1 MINDFLH
8 IDWEAFHFLRPN
20 LLWLSMPLFVVLVI
34 GVVSVRDQV
43 KWKKAIAP
51 HLRAYVIKRGS
62 ESIQLWMRLILVVF
76 LGIGIIGAS
85 GPTWKKIEVPGQI
98 LETPVV
104 IALDLSQSMMA
115 SDIQPNRLERA
126 KFKISDLMD
135 ANPRARLALIGF
147 AGTAHTIIPL
157 ARDYNI
163 IKSHLDGLSPNI
175 MPFPG
180 SNLSAAL
187 KLSDSITAI
196 SDAPA
201 TLILFT
207 DDFSD
212 AIFQD
217 LQQFVGSEKTRVEIV
232 PMNTIAGGDVP
243 VPGAKRPFKNQQ
255 GEIVHSSLNTEI
267 VSKLN
272 SIENIH
278 VNQLTLDNSDM
289 VALAKTISQNLKFQ
303 EEENEK
309 KDDWIDYGLWLV
321 IPLALF
327 VLMWFRRGF
336 VVYSV
341 LIVGGLSA
349 CDSKITIKNLWL
361 TQDYQAQKQYDKGQY
376 SQAAE
381 LFTDP
386 LRRGVAYFKAGNY
399 EEAIEA
405 FEMDTTANGAY
416 NLGLAYYKNGDL
428 AAAELAFGKAV
439 ELNPDLKD
447 AQENQAMLQNMIAG
461 TDEVDPK
468 EAEEANAEEP
478 QKNIENKD
486 MEDLGGGGQEATE
499 EDMEKERKEETVT
512 TDMRKGKELD
522 EVPDDFEAGSQDN
535 SQKVLMRKVDDDP
548 ALFLKRKFAFQA
560 KKYGLN
566 PPKESEKW

>member
-1 MINDFLH
+1 VINDYLH

-20 LLWLSMPLFVVLVI
+20 LLWLSLPLFVALVI
-34 GVVSVRDQV
+34 GVVSVRDQI

-187 KLSDSITAI
+187 QLSDSITAI

-232 PMNTIAGGDVP
+232 PMNTIGGGDVP
-243 VPGAKRPFKNQQ
+243 VPGGKRPFKNQQ
-255 GEIVHSSLNTEI
+255 GEIVHSSINTEI

-289 VALAKTISQNLKFQ
+289 VALAKKISQNLKFQ

-341 LIVGGLSA
+341 LIVVGLSA
-349 CDSKITIKNLWL
+349 CDSKISIKNLWL

-386 LRRGVAYFKAGNY
+386 LRRGVAYFKVGNY

-447 AQENQAMLQNMIAG
+447 AQENQSMLQNMIAG
-461 TDEVDPK
+461 TDEVDP
-468 EAEEANAEEP
+468 EEAQEANSEGP

-522 EVPDDFEAGSQDN
+522 EVPEDFEAGSQDN

-548 ALFLKRKFAFQA
+548 SLFLKRKFAFQA
-560 KKYGLN
+560 KRYRLN

>member
-1 MINDFLH
+1 
-8 IDWEAFHFLRPN
+8 LRPN
-20 LLWLSMPLFVVLVI
+20 LLWLSVPLFVALVI

-187 KLSDSITAI
+187 QLSDSITAI

-217 LQQFVGSEKTRVEIV
+217 LQQFVGSEKIRVEIV

-243 VPGAKRPFKNQQ
+243 VPGGKRTFKNQQ
-255 GEIVHSSLNTEI
+255 GEIVHSSINTEI

-289 VALAKTISQNLKFQ
+289 VALAKKISQNLKFQ

-309 KDDWIDYGLWLV
+309 KGDWIDYGLWLV

-341 LIVGGLSA
+341 LIVVGLSA
-349 CDSKITIKNLWL
+349 CDSKISIKNLWL

-386 LRRGVAYFKAGNY
+386 LRRGVAYFKVGNY

-447 AQENQAMLQNMIAG
+447 AQENQSMLQNMIAG
-461 TDEVDPK
+461 TDEVDP
-468 EAEEANAEEP
+468 EEAQEANSEGP

-522 EVPDDFEAGSQDN
+522 EVPEDFEAGSQDN

-566 PPKESEKW
+566 PPKGSEKW

>member
-1 MINDFLH
+1 VINDYLH

-20 LLWLSMPLFVVLVI
+20 LLWLSVPLFVALVI
-34 GVVSVRDQV
+34 GVVSVRDQI

-187 KLSDSITAI
+187 QLSDSITAI

-243 VPGAKRPFKNQQ
+243 VPGAKRPFTNQQ

-349 CDSKITIKNLWL
+349 CDSKISIKNLWL

-386 LRRGVAYFKAGNY
+386 LRRGVAYFKVGNY

-447 AQENQAMLQNMIAG
+447 AQENQSMLQNMIAG
-461 TDEVDPK
+461 TDEVDP
-468 EAEEANAEEP
+468 EEAQEANSEGP

>member
-1 MINDFLH
+1 VINDYLH

-20 LLWLSMPLFVVLVI
+20 LLWLSVPLFVALVI
-34 GVVSVRDQV
+34 GVVSVRDQI

-187 KLSDSITAI
+187 QLSDSITAI

-232 PMNTIAGGDVP
+232 PMNTIGGGDVP
-243 VPGAKRPFKNQQ
+243 VPGGKRPFKNQQ

-289 VALAKTISQNLKFQ
+289 VALAKKISQNLKFQ

-341 LIVGGLSA
+341 LIVVGLSA
-349 CDSKITIKNLWL
+349 CDSKISIKNLWL

-386 LRRGVAYFKAGNY
+386 LRRGVAYFKVGNY

-447 AQENQAMLQNMIAG
+447 AQENQSMLQNMIAG
-461 TDEVDPK
+461 TDEVDP
-468 EAEEANAEEP
+468 EEAQEANSEGP

-522 EVPDDFEAGSQDN
+522 EVPEDFEAGSQDN

>member
-1 MINDFLH
+1 VINDYLH

-20 LLWLSMPLFVVLVI
+20 LLWLSVPLFVALVI
-34 GVVSVRDQV
+34 GVVSVRDQI

-163 IKSHLDGLSPNI
+163 IKSHLDGLLPNI

-187 KLSDSITAI
+187 QLSDSITAI

-243 VPGAKRPFKNQQ
+243 VPGGKRPFKNQQ

-386 LRRGVAYFKAGNY
+386 LRRGVAYFKVGNY

-447 AQENQAMLQNMIAG
+447 AQENQSMLQNMIAG
-461 TDEVDPK
+461 TDEVDP
-468 EAEEANAEEP
+468 EEAQEANSEGP

-522 EVPDDFEAGSQDN
+522 EVPEDFEAGSQDN